1 MKSKIFLLS
10 FVILSFAF
18 VTNAQETIKNTISS
32 STVVS
37 AYRFYKDINSIP
49 IKVPTVV
56 EIPFTDEFIER
67 FDFVVL
73 DKQTN
78 SFEPYFFKQEILENE
93 IPVFV
98 TANQNNNNID
108 FINDNNNETYVD
120 FPLLNDEQGRVQ
132 IILSSNKVVTSSA
145 LTVLLDNNVAL
156 PNFVE
161 IRAVVDGQERI
172 IVANKR
178 MDDQTIRFLKT
189 TSNKWI
195 INFTFSQPLRISELK
210 LQQDNVIK
218 TDSRAIRFLAQPDHS
233 YRVYFDPDRSSV
245 VSVGE
250 AGNLYSAKGVLILAP
265 TLPVKNLGYIISDV
279 DADGIPDIQDNC
291 IFVANFDQKDIDNNG
306 RGDVC
311 DDFDQDGIINSKD
324 NCPDNPNRDQIDTDS
339 DGIGD
344 VCDKEES
351 RITEKYT
358 WIPWVGITSA
368 VLVLVVLLAL
378 MGRSTFRKEE
388 GK

>member
-1 MKSKIFLLS
+1 MKLKTFFLS
-10 FVILSFAF
+10 FVILNF
-18 VTNAQETIKNTISS
+18 VLVVNAQETIKSTTSS
-32 STVVS
+32 AVTNS
-37 AYRFYKDINSIP
+37 YRFYKDINNIS

-56 EIPFTDEFIER
+56 EMPFADEFMER

-78 SFEPYFFKQEILENE
+78 SFEPYFFKQEISTNE
-93 IPVFV
+93 IPFSIS
-98 TANQNNNNID
+98 TNKNTSNID
-108 FINDNNNETYVD
+108 WINDNNNETYVD
-120 FPLLNDEQGRVQ
+120 FPLLNNEQGQVQ
-132 IILSSNKVVTSSA
+132 ITLLSNKEVTSSA
-145 LTVLLDNNVAL
+145 LTILLDNNVAL

-161 IRAVVDGQERI
+161 IRAIVDGQERI
-172 IVANKR
+172 IVASKR

-195 INFTFSQPLRISELK
+195 VNFTFSQPLRISELK
-210 LQQDNVIK
+210 LQQDNIIK
-218 TDSRAIRFLAQPDHS
+218 KNVRAVRFLAQPTHS
-233 YRVYFDPDRSSV
+233 YRIFFDPDRSSV

-250 AGNLYSAKGVLILAP
+250 AGNLYSAKDVLILPA
-265 TLPVKNLGYIISDV
+265 TLSVKNTSYIISDI
-279 DADGIPDIQDNC
+279 DGDGIPDIQDNC
-291 IFVANFDQKDIDNNG
+291 VSITNSNQEDINNNG
-306 RGDVC
+306 RGDLC

-324 NCPDNPNRDQIDTDS
+324 NCQNNPNRDQIDTDS

-358 WIPWVGITSA
+358 WIPWVGITFA

-378 MGRSTFRKEE
+378 MGRSTFKKEE
-388 GK
+388 GE